1 MMFVSCVHNC
11 VCECGWVCLRGG
23 GGGDVGGDHAD
34 MQSEH
39 NLSSMCYT
47 DEAHCDVPL
56 LWRDKSNF
64 YRDLWSTVD

>member
-1 MMFVSCVHNC
+1 MGVFT
-11 VCECGWVCLRGG
+11 

>member
-1 MMFVSCVHNC
+1 MCIIVCVSVGGCVY
-11 VCECGWVCLRGG
+11 GGG